1 MIKNTL
7 KKNRLFFYR
16 PLLHLM
22 VLMLTLSMMT
32 CSPTIQSAFLTSDR
46 LDKQPSAYENPVK
59 TNATLCD
66 NALHYAPDTAHLDHT
81 AMKYIR
87 VNVHFMNASDSS
99 QNFNG
104 AEGIQYAKDLIYHAN
119 IPLRNNKKMF
129 LPKGNNTAVL
139 PLRYEYVLT
148 PATDDPND
156 KGVYF
161 HYDDELFYFVQ
172 VGKNRNLGSRTV
184 LNKYNVGGDTIM
196 NLFIMPH
203 HPDSIA
209 SPTYKVTH
217 TGIAL
222 GNSVKIAG
230 LYESDKPVWFFKG
243 LVNHEIGHVLGLSHT
258 WSYPDGCED
267 TPQNPNCWNKTQ
279 TGPCKDNASNNVMDY
294 NSRQNAWSPCQIGRI
309 HRMFSNTYG
318 RSRKILVKNWCTLNP
333 NKSIIIT
340 DSVHWK
346 GAKDLEGHLTIENGG
361 YLRISCRVS
370 IPKGGKITVKP
381 GGTLVL
387 DQSLIHNACGDTWQ
401 GIEVQTLKKI
411 SGKVVSMGEIRLENM
426 DNPLVESTQEPKE

>member
-1 MIKNTL
+1 MIKNTS
-7 KKNRLFFYR
+7 KKNQLSFFRSILYATVFIAT
-16 PLLHLM
+16 LL
-22 VLMLTLSMMT
+22 MT
-32 CSPTIQSAFLTSDR
+32 TCTPTIQSMFLTAEI
-46 LDKQPSAYENPVK
+46 LDEQPSAYENPAK

-66 NALHYAPDTAHLDHT
+66 NALNYAPDTAHLDHT
-81 AMKYIR
+81 PMKYIR
-87 VNVHFMNASDSS
+87 VNVHFMNSSDSS

-104 AEGIQYAKDLIYHAN
+104 AEGIKYAKSLIYHSN
-119 IPLRNNKKMF
+119 IPLRNNKQMF
-129 LPKGNNTAVL
+129 LPKGNNTPVL

-172 VGKNRNLGSRTV
+172 VGKDRNLGSRTV
-184 LNKYNVGGDTIM
+184 LKKYNVGGDTIM

-209 SPTYKVTH
+209 SPTYAVTH

-258 WSYPDGCED
+258 WAYPDGCDD
-267 TPQNPNCWNKTQ
+267 TPQNRNCWNTTK
-279 TGPCKDNASNNVMDY
+279 TGPCKDGASNNVMDY
-294 NSRQNAWSPCQIGRI
+294 NSRQHAWSPCQIGRI
-309 HRMFSNTYG
+309 HRMFGNTYS
-318 RSRKILVKNWCTLNP
+318 RSRKILVKNWCTLHEDR
-333 NKSIIIT
+333 SIVIT

-346 GAKDLEGHLTIENGG
+346 GAKDLEGHLTIEDGG

-387 DQSLIHNACGDTWQ
+387 DQSLIHNDCGDTWQ
-401 GIEVQTLKKI
+401 GIEVQTLKKT
-411 SGKVVSMGEIRLENM
+411 SGKVISMGKIRLENM
-426 DNPLVESTQEPKE
+426 DNPLVESTEEPEE